1 MLERGLAAMKTDP
14 SIGTTSLLPWKQQQ
28 SLKNE
33 NQEPGDTS
41 SLHLSLSNRLL
52 VQVCHL
58 EDTMYRI
65 TSKTRTLVKM

>member
-1 MLERGLAAMKTDP
+1 MLERGLSVMKTDS
-14 SIGTTSLLPWKQQQ
+14 SIGTTCLLLWKQQQ

-41 SLHLSLSNRLL
+41 SLHLALSNRLL

-58 EDTMYRI
+58 VHH
-65 TSKTRTLVKM
+65 LQN